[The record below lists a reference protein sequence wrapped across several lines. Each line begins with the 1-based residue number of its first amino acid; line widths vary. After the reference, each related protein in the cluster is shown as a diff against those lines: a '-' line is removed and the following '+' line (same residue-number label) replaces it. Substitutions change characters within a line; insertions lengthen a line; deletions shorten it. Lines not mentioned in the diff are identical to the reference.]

1 MKKFIFKLFIVLSII
16 FILSSCA
23 NINECLSDNSYYSY
37 AQGHPEANFIIIGR
51 GISTYVV
58 YNEKTKVIY
67 SISDGSYSHGIMTEL
82 HDDQGNPLL
91 YDIN

>member
-1 MKKFIFKLFIVLSII
+1 MKKFIFKLFIVLIII

-37 AQGHPEANFIIIGR
+37 TQGHPEASFIIIGR

-58 YNEKTKVIY
+58 YNEKTN
-67 SISDGSYSHGIMTEL
+67 GIMTEL
-82 HDDQGNPLL
+82 HDEQGKPLL